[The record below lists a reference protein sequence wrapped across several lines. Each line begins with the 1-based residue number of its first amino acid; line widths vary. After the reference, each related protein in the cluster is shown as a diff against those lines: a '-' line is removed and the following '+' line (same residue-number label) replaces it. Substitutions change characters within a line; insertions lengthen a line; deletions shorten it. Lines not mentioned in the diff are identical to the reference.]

1 MDESHMTLSTKRS
14 GKLRYTVVKLGV
26 GLALAAMFGG
36 IVSSPAFAGDRGRG
50 GDRGGRGDYHGHWRH
65 GYDRRDWRGNGYYE
79 PAEVYAPPPVY
90 YPPQPSPGV
99 SLFFPVHIR

>member
-1 MDESHMTLSTKRS
+1 MTLKIKRS
-14 GKLRYTVVKLGV
+14 GSLRSPGIRF
-26 GLALAAMFGG
+26 GIALAVAAALGAMA
-36 IVSSPAFAGDRGRG
+36 PAFADHHDRGDHGDRGDR
-50 GDRGGRGDYHGHWRH
+50 GDRGGHDRGHWRH

-90 YPPQPSPGV
+90 YPPEPSPGI

>member
-1 MDESHMTLSTKRS
+1 MRSTA
-14 GKLRYTVVKLGV
+14 VKLSV
-26 GLALAAMFGG
+26 GLALAAMLGG
-36 IVSSPAFAGDRGRG
+36 TVLSPAFADDRGRG
-50 GDRGGRGDYHGHWRH
+50 GHGDRGGYHGHWRH

-90 YPPQPSPGV
+90 YPPQPSPGI